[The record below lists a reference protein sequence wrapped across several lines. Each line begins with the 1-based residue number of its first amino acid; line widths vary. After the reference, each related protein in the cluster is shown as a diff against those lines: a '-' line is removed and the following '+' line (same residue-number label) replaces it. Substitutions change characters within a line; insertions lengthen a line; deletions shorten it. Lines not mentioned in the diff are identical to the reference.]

1 MNIEEYLEQVSD
13 IREYKRGQAVKLS
26 EAGLSRREIAQ
37 ALSVSE
43 AFVSKWRGR
52 YQQDGTAGLGLA
64 YQGSKGFLTES
75 QKETVLDWL
84 GKQSGSVNVER
95 LEGYVNEQYGVQYRS
110 KQSYYDLLQLAGMS
124 YKKRQT
130 VNPKKD
136 EQKVLERREEIKKS
150 VSSSPADQPARD
162 RSGAR
167 G

>member
-13 IREYKRGQAVKLS
+13 LREYKRAQAVKLS
-26 EAGLSRREIAQ
+26 EAGLSRGEIAQ

-52 YQQDGTAGLGLA
+52 YQQNGTAGLGLA
-64 YQGSKGFLTES
+64 YGGSKGFLSES
-75 QKETVLDWL
+75 QKEKVLEWL
-84 GKQSGSVNVER
+84 EQQSAPVSGES
-95 LEGYVNEQYGVQYRS
+95 LATYLQSQYGVSYRS
-110 KQSYYDLLQLAGMS
+110 MQSYYDLLHLAAMS

-136 EQKVLERREEIKKS
+136 EQQVLERREEIKKS
-150 VSSSPADQPARD
+150 AGPSTPDQPAGD
-162 RSGAR
+162 RGGTR